1 MPTYFFTYFPFLP
14 LRLLFWRDRSD
25 FLALASM
32 DALYYHLSP
41 TATHLTHQS
50 PFSGFDTA
58 CPPSSAAWLLC
69 MISVLAIWLLVLP
82 TYLSRT
88 RQRRDRSPVTSL
100 ASAGIP
106 NHYSHSMITLSS
118 SQTTIGAVGEELSE
132 HAATSPYPR
141 DPSCSTNPTPYAFT
155 SLCDR
160 LVLTN
165 TVWEQQKELKVLR
178 SVNRTKE
185 QAHARSTF
193 AAFTD
198 RLLLQN
204 RIWQQERQISE
215 LRASCERLKKAQE
228 SMITRTAEKMM
239 VDVRK
244 EGLVEDFVMD
254 LIAELE
260 ASKKEILSVRE
271 SYERE
276 ITEIN
281 CEWMKDYQRLVH
293 EVDGLKLGQE
303 ARYIE
308 QELSSEV
315 EMSLADDLK
324 TTRRKAEILEE
335 KVQTYEMLEAA
346 SSNVSLYPAG
356 PCACSSSHLL
366 SFTNIDAITPAR
378 RVSAEFDDDD
388 TLADFSIAS
397 TSTFTKYD
405 MSDASSNSPIGLNFL
420 HQRCVHGHGIRSSAH
435 LRLPKGRYGYDES
448 SPNAVSNS
456 IPPSS
461 VAVSRIPGT
470 CHHNQVF
477 FAPPSITNTTSS
489 TGSRRDVQG
498 AGRSKRPTL
507 MPLKLSMWSHRRKDH
522 RSPTSA
528 SARKALS
535 PASRSR
541 KRMKL
546 GIWRP

>member
-1 MPTYFFTYFPFLP
+1 
-14 LRLLFWRDRSD
+14 
-25 FLALASM
+25 M

-41 TATHLTHQS
+41 TATHLTHQ
-50 PFSGFDTA
+50 PTFGGFDTA
-58 CPPSSAAWLLC
+58 CTLSAWVLC
-69 MISVLAIWLLVLP
+69 MIFVLGIWFLALP
-82 TYLSRT
+82 TQLRRT
-88 RQRRDRSPVTSL
+88 RQRRDTTSMTSL
-100 ASAGIP
+100 VSDGVP
-106 NHYSHSMITLSS
+106 DNYTDSMITLSS
-118 SQTTIGAVGEELSE
+118 SKTTIGAVGEDLSE

-141 DPSCSTNPTPYAFT
+141 DPSCSTKPSPYAFT

-165 TVWEQQKELKVLR
+165 TVWEQQKELKTLR
-178 SVNRTKE
+178 SANWTKE

-281 CEWMKDYQRLVH
+281 CEWMKDYRRLVH
-293 EVDGLKLGQE
+293 RPAQSRDPRGEGPGLRDAGSNFFE
-303 ARYIE
+303 C
-308 QELSSEV
+308 V
-315 EMSLADDLK
+315 
-324 TTRRKAEILEE
+324 
-335 KVQTYEMLEAA
+335 A
-346 SSNVSLYPAG
+346 SPRWTLCLFP
-356 PCACSSSHLL
+356 SHSL
-366 SFTNIDAITPAR
+366 SFTNIDVVTPAR
-378 RVSAEFDDDD
+378 RMSAEFDDDD

-397 TSTFTKYD
+397 TSTLAKYN
-405 MSDASSNSPIGLNFL
+405 MSQASPTGLDFL
-420 HQRCVHGHGIRSSAH
+420 CQRCAHSHGVRSSSH
-435 LRLPKGRYGYDES
+435 LCPPKGRYGYDAS

-456 IPPSS
+456 IPLPPLQFPASRARAITTKFSS
-461 VAVSRIPGT
+461 LPFDRQYHFVYRLAERRPGRR
-470 CHHNQVF
+470 
-477 FAPPSITNTTSS
+477 PP
-489 TGSRRDVQG
+489 
-498 AGRSKRPTL
+498 KRPTL

-528 SARKALS
+528 SRG
-535 PASRSR
+535 RH
-541 KRMKL
+541 
-546 GIWRP
+546 

>member
-1 MPTYFFTYFPFLP
+1 
-14 LRLLFWRDRSD
+14 
-25 FLALASM
+25 M

-50 PFSGFDTA
+50 TFGGFDTA
-58 CPPSSAAWLLC
+58 CTPSAWLLC
-69 MISVLAIWLLVLP
+69 ILFVLCIWLLVLP
-82 TYLSRT
+82 TQLRRSR
-88 RQRRDRSPVTSL
+88 QGRDTMSMPSL
-100 ASAGIP
+100 VSDDGVPDIHADST
-106 NHYSHSMITLSS
+106 ITLSS
-118 SQTTIGAVGEELSE
+118 TKTLGAVGEDLSE

-141 DPSCSTNPTPYAFT
+141 DPSCSTKPTPYAFT

-165 TVWEQQKELKVLR
+165 TVWEQEKELKVLR
-178 SVNRTKE
+178 SVNRTTE

-215 LRASCERLKKAQE
+215 LRSSCERMKKAQE

-244 EGLVEDFVMD
+244 EGLVEDFVVE

-260 ASKKEILSVRE
+260 ASKKEALSLRE

-281 CEWMKDYQRLVH
+281 GEWMKDYQRLVR
-293 EVDGLKLGQE
+293 EVDDLKLGQE
-303 ARYIE
+303 ARHIE
-308 QELSSEV
+308 QELSSEL
-315 EMSLADDLK
+315 ETSLADDLK
-324 TTRRKAEILEE
+324 ITRRKAEILEE
-335 KVQTYEMLEAA
+335 KVQAYEMVEAA
-346 SSNVSLYPAG
+346 SSNASLYPAG
-356 PCACSSSHLL
+356 PCACSSHSL
-366 SFTNIDAITPAR
+366 SFTDINAISPAR
-378 RVSAEFDDDD
+378 RMSAEFDDDD

-397 TSTFTKYD
+397 TSTLTKYD
-405 MSDASSNSPIGLNFL
+405 MSDASSNVQVSPIGRNFL
-420 HQRCVHGHGIRSSAH
+420 RKRCAHGHGAISSSH
-435 LRLPKGRYGYDES
+435 LCPPKGRYGYDEK
-448 SPNAVSNS
+448 SPNAVSDGS
-456 IPPSS
+456 PSS
-461 VAVSRIPGT
+461 SVVVSRIPGT

-477 FAPPSITNTTSS
+477 FAPPLVIDTTSS
-489 TGSRRDVQG
+489 TGSRREFQS